1 MLSAAE
7 LSKDG
12 SPVALVVDL
21 EVADTPRLLLLVRWV
36 LQVLAELQQV
46 PAAASEVDS
55 EVGFRTEA
63 VVASEVVFK
72 TVAATVAAAAAEE
85 AEEVLDTK
93 AAAVS
98 NPEVIT
104 TATAEDPTITALP
117 VALEIT
123 EAAVVALVV
132 VTTAELAHQ
141 TVMALAACRWVLQ
154 PAVVGMISVVVA
166 AHMMTDLEA
175 TVEAAEAMIL
185 EEAAAATWSR

>member
-72 TVAATVAAAAAEE
+72 TVAATAAAAAAEE

-117 VALEIT
+117 VALAIT

-185 EEAAAATWSR
+185 EEAVAVTWSR